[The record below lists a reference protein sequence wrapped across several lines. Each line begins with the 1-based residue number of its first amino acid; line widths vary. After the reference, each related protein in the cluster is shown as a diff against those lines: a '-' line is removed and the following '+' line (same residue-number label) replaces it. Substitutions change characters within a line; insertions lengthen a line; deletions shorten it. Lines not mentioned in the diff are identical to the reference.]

1 MSNFGIS
8 LGFPAGMV
16 CEKFGPRIASLCG
29 LLIASAGFGL
39 LWSTTLMKDFYSDK
53 PALQDLYYFL
63 AGNY

>member
-1 MSNFGIS
+1 LTLI
-8 LGFPAGMV
+8 
-16 CEKFGPRIASLCG
+16 RI
-29 LLIASAGFGL
+29 IQASAGFGL